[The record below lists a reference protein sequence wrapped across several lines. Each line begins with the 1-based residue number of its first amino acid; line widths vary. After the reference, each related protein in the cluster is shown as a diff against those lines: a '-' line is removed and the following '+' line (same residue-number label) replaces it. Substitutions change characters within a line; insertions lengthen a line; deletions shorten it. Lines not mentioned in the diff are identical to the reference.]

1 LRHPTDR
8 RSLFE
13 EALTVTEHIP
23 KVRRI
28 ARLLP
33 ASSLW
38 VCLVLPAWG
47 ATLDASAINNA
58 QYSSKRT
65 SKDSVD
71 PAVVKAE
78 ILLDRA
84 QFSPGEI
91 DGKLG
96 ANAQKALKAFALANG
111 LPTSDALTADS
122 WTKLVATSQDP
133 VIIEYKIT
141 EGDVKGPFLKR
152 LPSKLEDMKDLKSLD
167 YSSPREGIAERF
179 HMSEALL
186 VLLNPGKQFD
196 KAGDTISVA
205 NVLNKRSATI
215 GRIEVY
221 KTIQAV
227 KVFDPSGAMVAFF
240 PASVGSE
247 EKPTPTGTFKVSSS
261 DANPN
266 YRYNPDYKFKGVKTK
281 KPFTIG
287 PGPNN
292 PVGSYWIGLS
302 AEGYGI
308 HGTPNPSKV
317 GKSESHGCVRL
328 TNWDVAWLGKN
339 VKKGTPVAFIDEPQ
353 ADRK

>member
-1 LRHPTDR
+1 M
-8 RSLFE
+8 
-13 EALTVTEHIP
+13 AGQKP
-23 KVRRI
+23 KVPGI
-28 ARLLP
+28 GRLVTVSSL
-33 ASSLW
+33 AAFSSLW
-38 VCLVLPAWG
+38 IFSSLGVLLALPAWG
-47 ATLDASAINNA
+47 ATALDPSAINNA

-65 SKDSVD
+65 SQDKLD

-91 DGKLG
+91 DGKLSD
-96 ANAQKALKAFALANG
+96 NVRKALKEFARANG
-111 LPTSDALTADS
+111 LPPGDALTADL
-122 WTKLVATSQDP
+122 WTKLVATSPDP
-133 VIIEYKIT
+133 VITEYRIT
-141 EGDVKGPFLKR
+141 ESDVKGPFLKK
-152 LPSKLEDMKDLKSLD
+152 LPAKMEDMKALKSLG

-179 HMSEALL
+179 HMSESLL
-186 VLLNPGKQFD
+186 TLLNPGKRFD
-196 KAGDTISVA
+196 KVGDTISVA
-205 NVLNKRSATI
+205 NVLGKPAAAV

-221 KTIQAV
+221 KTLQAV
-227 KVFDPSGAMVAFF
+227 KAFDASGAMVAFF

-247 EKPTPTGTFKVSSS
+247 EKPTPTGTFKVTSS
-261 DANPN
+261 DANPT
-266 YRYNPDYKFKGVKTK
+266 YRYNPDYKFKGVKSK
-281 KPFTIG
+281 KPFTIA

-308 HGTPNPSKV
+308 HGTPNPGKV

-353 ADRK
+353 GGG